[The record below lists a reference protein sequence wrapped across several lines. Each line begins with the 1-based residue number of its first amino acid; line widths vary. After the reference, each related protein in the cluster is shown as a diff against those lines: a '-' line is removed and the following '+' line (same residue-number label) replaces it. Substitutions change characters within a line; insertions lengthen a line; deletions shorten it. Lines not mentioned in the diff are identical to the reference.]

1 MALLG
6 IKIFALVD
14 SLRYTN
20 NQYVSAGKRSR
31 TMWLALTGLS
41 LAFHLITGV
50 LSLPNIAGTIA
61 SIVYLVD
68 VRPALQQV
76 SGARRQPQQHGSLRA
91 LVTERRSVR
100 RHHGRTHRL
109 ELADQSLREW
119 DATVLDSSPEGIV
132 LDRSA
137 FYPGGGG
144 QPPDHGVLLWG
155 GVQTRIVGVRKGDDL
170 VLLPAEGDPDP
181 AGRAP
186 PSAARSRTSG
196 VRR

>member
-1 MALLG
+1 MLDYVRDPSLLSSLSVTDLISLVIWVALLG

-76 SGARRQPQQHGSLRA
+76 SGR
-91 LVTERRSVR
+91 
-100 RHHGRTHRL
+100 
-109 ELADQSLREW
+109 
-119 DATVLDSSPEGIV
+119 
-132 LDRSA
+132 
-137 FYPGGGG
+137 GGNRNNMGPYG
-144 QPPDHGVLLWG
+144 PW
-155 GVQTRIVGVRKGDDL
+155 
-170 VLLPAEGDPDP
+170 
-181 AGRAP
+181 
-186 PSAARSRTSG
+186 
-196 VRR
+196 